1 MKDILTITFRLTV
14 ACLLAG
20 LVMGATFIFTD
31 KAKKHNEH
39 ANEQR
44 AMLGL
49 LAYSPQNPPPAT
61 LAMHRVYRYLVAEG
75 EKMSMGYLLPTAP
88 PAETDFIFVAIDLD
102 GNFRETRPVS
112 LEAAKAGE
120 EGARQAALLAAV
132 GPGTVVRYAD
142 QTIVVTD
149 NGARQAYLLPGKFPG
164 FKTFVSML
172 VALDRNFSV
181 LGLEI
186 MEHEEDPGLGAEIVQ
201 DYFKKQFAGKS
212 FARLKQL
219 AVVKTPLPAE
229 YQKALE
235 ADKRGSLSQAEAAAI
250 MAQYRDHDIYAL
262 SGATISSRAVTNG
275 VRGIAGKFAYRLEI
289 LDRVLTEEGIGVAF

>member
-1 MKDILTITFRLTV
+1 MKEILTITLRLTV

-20 LVMGATFIFTD
+20 LVMGAAFIFTD
-31 KAKKHNEH
+31 KAKKDNEH

-49 LAYSPQNPPPAT
+49 LGYSSRNPPPAT
-61 LAMHRVYRYLVAEG
+61 LAMHRLYRYLVAEG
-75 EKMSMGYLLPTAP
+75 EEMSMGYLLPTD
-88 PAETDFIFVAIDLD
+88 PAAGTDFVFVAIDLD
-102 GNFRETRPVS
+102 GNFREALPVE
-112 LEAAKAGE
+112 LETARAGE
-120 EGARQAALLAAV
+120 EGARQTALMAAV
-132 GPGTVVRYAD
+132 GPGAIVRYAD

-164 FKTFVSML
+164 FKTFISML

-186 MEHEEDPGLGAEIVQ
+186 MEHEEDPGLGAEITQ
-201 DYFKKQFAGKS
+201 DYFKKQFAGKP

-235 ADKRGSLSQAEAAAI
+235 ADRKGSLSPAEAAAI
-250 MAQYRDHDIYAL
+250 MARYQDHDIYAL

-275 VRGIAGKFAYRLEI
+275 VRAIAGKFAYRLKI
-289 LDRVLTEEGIGVAF
+289 LDQVLAEQQIAVLF